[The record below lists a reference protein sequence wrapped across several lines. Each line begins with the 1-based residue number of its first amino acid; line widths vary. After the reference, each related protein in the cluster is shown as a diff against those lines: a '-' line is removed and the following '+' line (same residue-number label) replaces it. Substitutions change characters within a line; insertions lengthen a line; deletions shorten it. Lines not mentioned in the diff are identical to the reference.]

1 MIKQRTRRRQ
11 QTTRQCKPNNVGNEH
26 DTNGLLQKN
35 VYRNKKNQK
44 FKQQTGS
51 EQVENKKTTTNNITT
66 QTQTNNAGNEHDRNN
81 KLSSL

>member
-1 MIKQRTRRRQ
+1 
-11 QTTRQCKPNNVGNEH
+11 VGNEH